1 MRTIKKKSMRTING
15 QVKNEQEKRWMVC
28 YYLFN
33 ERNEDTYTYSYIYLL
48 SLKNNGNLN
57 DKSH

>member
-1 MRTIKKKSMRTING
+1 MRTING

-48 SLKNNGNLN
+48 SLKNNGSLN